1 MTGSWMGFAVGAAG
15 LAAAGWAFGRSR
27 RAASL
32 RTPRGTAAAPA
43 RATPV
48 SASPVPTAERPPT
61 FAPRAL
67 PDALAEFRWETPRDL
82 PAPVLER
89 HVQALRSIPRPP
101 RALHQLLSHDFIWK
115 ANSSDLAELVRN
127 EPLVAAKVL
136 ARVHSPAYGVAG
148 TVTKIGQA
156 ITLLGMTAVR
166 NICLRYLLDE
176 SFKSDDPQ
184 AVRSFEA
191 LGEASTLGSELAQQ
205 LAQRLSWPDPA
216 NASTLVLL
224 SFTGHLAAVLLQ
236 VRHYP
241 GERLAQPDALLPRVR
256 DQQQVLG
263 LPAAELGRLLMQGWQ
278 LPTDLI
284 DEVAWIDRLLVT
296 PVDAAPPGR
305 AAEFALAYLSARL
318 ADRAVAGT
326 LPDDP
331 AALGELLDT
340 DPDFHHLHGYLALP
354 ALRELPQLLMTPG
367 PLAGLQARHAPSAT

>member
-1 MTGSWMGFAVGAAG
+1 MGFAAGAVG
-15 LAAAGWAFGRSR
+15 LAAAGWAFGRRR
-27 RAASL
+27 RAAPL
-32 RTPRGTAAAPA
+32 RTREAAV
-43 RATPV
+43 ATPPAPRLPAA
-48 SASPVPTAERPPT
+48 SAPPIESPAP
-61 FAPRAL
+61 FAPRDL
-67 PDALAEFRWETPRDL
+67 PTALADLRWETPRDL
-82 PAPVLER
+82 PEPVLER
-89 HVQALRSIPRPP
+89 HAQALRSIPRPP
-101 RALHQLLSHDFIWK
+101 RALHQLLSHEFVWK

-136 ARVHSPAYGVAG
+136 ARVHSPAYGLAG

-176 SFKSDDPQ
+176 SFHSDDPR
-184 AVRSFEA
+184 AARSFEA

-205 LAQRLSWPDPA
+205 LAQRLSWPDPSG
-216 NASTLVLL
+216 ASTLVLL

-236 VRHYP
+236 ARHYP

-263 LPAAELGRLLMQGWQ
+263 LPAAELGRVLMQGWQ

-284 DEVAWIDRLLVT
+284 DEVAWVDRLLVT

-305 AAEFALAYLSARL
+305 AADFALAYLSARL

-331 AALGELLDT
+331 AALRELLDT

-367 PLAGLQARHAPSAT
+367 LLAGLQARRAPSAA